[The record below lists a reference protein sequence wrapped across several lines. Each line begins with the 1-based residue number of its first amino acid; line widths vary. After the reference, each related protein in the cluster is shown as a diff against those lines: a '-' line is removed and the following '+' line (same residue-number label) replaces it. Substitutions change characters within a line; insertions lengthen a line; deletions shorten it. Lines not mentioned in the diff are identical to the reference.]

1 MQELAGMEFDQE
13 SISFSRNE
21 WKHFLEELELRK
33 GKEISKCVNNARYLS
48 KLDRAFEQSV
58 NGEGVTFTEK
68 GWDDYNSWLD
78 VEGDKFNIVT
88 DKIRDIK
95 NKMELESEKTYSLK
109 IDEDNDLIYTAGA
122 KSFTITSCKGHN

>member
-21 WKHFLEELELRK
+21 WKHFLDEVALRK
-33 GKEISKCVNNARYLS
+33 GNEIAKCVNNARYLS

-78 VEGDKFNIVT
+78 VDDCTLDKVT
-88 DKIRDIK
+88 DMIRDIK
-95 NKMELESEKTYSLK
+95 NKMELESQKTYSLK
-109 IDEDNDLIYTAGA
+109 IDEANDLIYIAGE
-122 KSFTITSCKGHN
+122 KNFTITSCKGHN